1 MPITGL
7 VIASG
12 LPHSGTATSHAARL
26 PMPARVAAPSSVG
39 TGQPSLQLS
48 VQFAPSR
55 SGQCQPGH
63 RSRLKTAY
71 FRFVAARVGT
81 LPAFVRPTGEA
92 FGAPWGA

>member
-39 TGQPSLQLS
+39 TVQPSLQLS
-48 VQFAPSR
+48 VQSAPLRAGRCLPSYR
-55 SGQCQPGH
+55 A
-63 RSRLKTAY
+63 RLKTAY
-71 FRFVAARVGT
+71 SRFAAVRVRT
-81 LPAFVRPTGEA
+81 LPAYVRPIGEA
-92 FGAPWGA
+92 LGAPRSA